1 MMNNI
6 AEREGDLFNEG
17 VYLGNKRGVVR
28 GNIGEGAAVL
38 EVDGEKIA
46 RGTMNLRPTKDGN
59 RRTRSW
65 FFNSPGIEG
74 PLFVAEEGLRE
85 G

>member
-1 MMNNI
+1 MNNI
-6 AEREGDLFNEG
+6 AERDGDLFIEG
-17 VYLGNKRGVVR
+17 VYHGNKRAVVR

-38 EVDGEKIA
+38 EIDGETIA
-46 RGTMNLRPTKDGN
+46 SGTMNLRPTKDGN

-65 FFNSPGIEG
+65 FFNSPDQGIS
-74 PLFVAEEGLRE
+74 LFVAEEGLRE